1 MGVAIESRCNFRAW
15 PLNPTPPPKLQWLAP
30 TLQLAFI
37 KYNDISSELNGC
49 VLFISIT
56 TLRLISIHQFLAR
69 ALLFPSDILQSHGA
83 YQITLQLHLR
93 KTRASKYSHLLPTRN
108 VFSGGKANSPPAL
121 KANIAAVTVRVASG
135 FCCRNILIF
144 LKVEGRN

>member
-1 MGVAIESRCNFRAW
+1 MAKILFPHAS
-15 PLNPTPPPKLQWLAP
+15 
-30 TLQLAFI
+30 
-37 KYNDISSELNGC
+37 YISSYNRPENGVGNEL
-49 VLFISIT
+49 
-56 TLRLISIHQFLAR
+56 LRLISIHQFLAR
-69 ALLFPSDILQSHGA
+69 ARLFPSDILQSHGA

-121 KANIAAVTVRVASG
+121 KAKLAAVIVRVASG